1 MQNKIQFKHL
11 LIENG
16 LPVTPRYDIRS
27 LSDIDSIADEIRF
40 PVMTKSTDGCGSN
53 GFSVCHNIEE
63 LKAGYKHA
71 SATSAS
77 GSVIIVEKFVK
88 NDGVI
93 VFYTFSN
100 GKMHF
105 SGLEDKYPVRYE
117 E

>member
-1 MQNKIQFKHL
+1 MQNKIQFKQL

-16 LPVTPRYDIRS
+16 LPVAPRYDIRS

-40 PVMTKSTDGCGSN
+40 PVMTKSADGCGSN